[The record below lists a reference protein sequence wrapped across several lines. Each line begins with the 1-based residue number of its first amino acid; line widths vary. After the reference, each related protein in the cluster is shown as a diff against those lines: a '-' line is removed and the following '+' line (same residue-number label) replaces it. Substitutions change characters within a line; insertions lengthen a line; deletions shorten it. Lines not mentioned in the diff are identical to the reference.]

1 MNQKKAKLLRRL
13 AKNILNKTQ
22 DENSGHTAETQYI
35 ENEKNRKIQ
44 NQYKV
49 DKSTGALVLND
60 HGEPIIEKRYL
71 MAAGTQALSPT
82 CLKGIYNTLKKG
94 A

>member
-13 AKNILNKTQ
+13 AKNIMNRTQ
-22 DENSGHTAETQYI
+22 DENSGHTAETQYV
-35 ENEKNRKIQ
+35 ENEKNRKILDQ
-44 NQYKV
+44 FKTN
-49 DKSTGALVLND
+49 KSTGEYVLDD
-60 HGEPIIEKRYL
+60 HGVPIIEKRYL
-71 MAAGTQALSPT
+71 LAEGTKSLSPR